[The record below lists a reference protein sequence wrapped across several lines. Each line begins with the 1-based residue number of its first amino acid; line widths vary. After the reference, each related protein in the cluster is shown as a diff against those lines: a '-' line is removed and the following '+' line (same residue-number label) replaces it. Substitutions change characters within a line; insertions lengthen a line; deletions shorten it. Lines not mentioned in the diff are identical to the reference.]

1 MTDREAVRGAL
12 LDATLA
18 HVPFEGWTGAALR
31 AGADDAGVDRATA
44 NRLFPGGAD
53 DPIALWGARGDGR
66 MLEALADHDLA
77 ALRIRDRIA
86 TCVRLRLE
94 PLADHREA
102 VRMALSRASL
112 PGHAPAAAATLW
124 RTVDLMWRAAG
135 DTATDFNYYS
145 KRGLLAGVY
154 GSTLLYWLEDNSENR
169 RDSWDFLERRIAD
182 VMRVPRAISRLKKL
196 APDPGRLLRRFAR
209 RRSARG

>member
-1 MTDREAVRGAL
+1 MTEAETLRDAL

-18 HVPFEGWTGAALR
+18 HVPFEGWTAAALR
-31 AGADDAGVDRATA
+31 AGADDAAVDWPTA

-53 DPIALWGARGDGR
+53 DLLALWGARGDGR
-66 MLEALADHDLA
+66 MLEALATRDLE

-112 PGHAPAAAATLW
+112 PGHAPAAAAALW

-154 GSTLLYWLEDNSENR
+154 GSTLLYWLDDNSEGR
-169 RDSWDFLERRIAD
+169 CETWDFLDRRIAD
-182 VMRVPRAISRLKKL
+182 VMRVPRAMSRLRGL
-196 APDPGRLLRRFAR
+196 LPNPERLLRAFAR
-209 RRSARG
+209 R